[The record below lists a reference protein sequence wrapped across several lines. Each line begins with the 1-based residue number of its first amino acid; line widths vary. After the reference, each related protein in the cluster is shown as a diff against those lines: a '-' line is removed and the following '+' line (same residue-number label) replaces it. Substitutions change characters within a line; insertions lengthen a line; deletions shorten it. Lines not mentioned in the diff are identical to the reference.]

1 MTKMVAPEK
10 CFQLYLAVK
19 NHFTVSRYDAVK
31 YNARVKGATL
41 ETLLS
46 RNDSGLICR
55 LSKKFKT
62 VPETA
67 SFFVANMAY
76 GNEYPFDDEER
87 SFKLYN
93 RWQKNRQSLT
103 KMFKDDCSV
112 VTDSGISWQDLIS
125 TSDIPPLFMMMKN
138 GKVNIETLAIL
149 NILNPFVDSWMKN
162 HPLWKSDFL
171 RIKKLSSFIKFD
183 KDKFKA
189 LYLEQMH
196 DEVL

>member
-1 MTKMVAPEK
+1 MIKMVAPEK

-19 NHFTVSRYDAVK
+19 THFTVASYDAVK
-31 YNARVKGATL
+31 HNARVKNASLSQLL
-41 ETLLS
+41 E
-46 RNDSGLICR
+46 RRDHHLI
-55 LSKKFKT
+55 SKFARKFNS

-76 GNEYPFDDEER
+76 GNEYPFEDEEKA
-87 SFKLYN
+87 FGLYT

-103 KMFKDDCSV
+103 KMFKDDCS
-112 VTDSGISWQDLIS
+112 TIADSGLPWTELVSGKDV
-125 TSDIPPLFMMMKN
+125 PALFLMMGNRKI
-138 GKVNIETLAIL
+138 NIETLAIL
-149 NILNPFVDSWMKN
+149 NVLNPFVDSWVKT
-162 HPLWKSDFL
+162 HPLWKADFL
-171 RIKKLSSFIKFD
+171 KIKKLSPFIKFD